1 MPPPPPPPPAR
12 KGAKAAAAAAASTS
26 DSAAAAAAP
35 APEVIKSKIKKP
47 IAVSLHQVIAS
58 GQPVALRRVE
68 VSRSPGGTPIKGGS
82 SSQLALDHSTYLT
95 QALKRKF
102 RHAIN
107 NSPPTTPAVETPEPA
122 GRKRSTEETAEAPA
136 AAVTAAPA
144 LARSA
149 KAARTPVS
157 QAKQAIREMSR
168 PVAATAPAAPAPEE
182 QSLINF
188 EEAVHTPQ
196 PAKEEVLIS
205 FDEVAEPASV
215 PRAAPAQA
223 MDDLFMA
230 FSNPIPDK
238 ENDRA
243 VQNKPQ
249 SPSVEKRKMPAE
261 DLASSGLKRAA
272 TSVRD
277 V

>member
-1 MPPPPPPPPAR
+1 M
-12 KGAKAAAAAAASTS
+12 
-26 DSAAAAAAP
+26 
-35 APEVIKSKIKKP
+35 IKSKVKKP

-107 NSPPTTPAVETPEPA
+107 NSPPTTPAAETPEPA

-144 LARSA
+144 LARSV

-168 PVAATAPAAPAPEE
+168 PVSAPAVPAPAEE

-238 ENDRA
+238 ENDRT